1 MAKKT
6 TGATSRDSAQL
17 SIFDDLLAQLN
28 HAGGKISSDQITAV
42 IGKLTSA
49 RDRAQKREAQER
61 KQKAEQEAAQK
72 RLEEQA
78 RKTAHIKEVT
88 SMDLPLDWENLFA
101 GDSRVEGVHA
111 DSIPDGLILSLTNL
125 GRVDIEYISS
135 VTGADLKT
143 VITTLKGSIYQNPDT
158 WNECFYKGW
167 ETAEEYLSGNM
178 VQKWKSAKEAN
189 KKYRGYFAD
198 NVAAIE
204 KVLPP
209 TLSADDIYITL
220 GSPWVPE
227 EVIDDFIR
235 HILKIKDTYNYTTHD
250 PYTGSW
256 EISCKSFYND
266 RVAAKS
272 TYGTERLTAL
282 YILERT
288 LNMKTVCVTDEVVCN
303 TNKSG
308 KKRVI
313 NQSETV
319 AALEKQKKLI
329 ETFQKWVWQDPE
341 RKAKLEMIFENN
353 FGCVR
358 KRHFDGSFLTFPTMS
373 PAVELYPYQKDAV
386 ARILF
391 SPNTL
396 LAHDVGSGKTFV
408 MIAAGMELRRMG
420 LSKKNLYVVPNNLVG
435 QWRDIFLRLYP
446 SANILCV
453 EPKTFTPSKR
463 ESVLQSI
470 RDKDYDGII
479 MAYSCFEQVGL
490 SQEHY
495 IKELEETRDEIK
507 KLLKNSSKTTGKLR
521 RKAKSVDEA
530 LCKAITDA
538 LKTDSTIFFE
548 ELGITRL
555 FVDEAHN
562 FKNVP
567 IETQVGHV
575 LGISSGGS
583 QKCQDMMDKV
593 RLIQKQNGG
602 GGVVMATGTP
612 ITNSVTDAYIMQ
624 KYLQNGELAMLDLQ
638 SFDSWIGMFA
648 EKVTEFEIDVDTSS
662 YRLATR
668 FAKFHNLPE
677 LTTLLA
683 SIADFHQVNIADGI
697 PETDGYS
704 DALIGKTREFADYL
718 KTISTRADDVR
729 HGRVPRTQD
738 NMLKI
743 TTDGRQAA
751 LDLRLVDPASRF
763 TYQSKIA
770 RCAENVWDIYQK
782 TSAQKSTQLI
792 FCDSSTPKKGFN
804 MYDELYALLFSMGI
818 PVEEIAFIHNADT
831 EKRRKT
837 LFRQVQTGKVR
848 VLIGSTFKLGL
859 GVNVQDK
866 LIAIH
871 HLDVPWRPAD
881 MTQREG
887 RILRQGNENKT
898 VQIFRYITEGSF
910 DAYSWQLLETKQR
923 FIVGLLSGSWEDRSG
938 SDIEDTVLDYAEV
951 KALAVGNPLVKERVE
966 TANELSRLL
975 TLQRKAIETHIALEK
990 ELTELPGKMKRQHDL
1005 IQKCRE
1011 DAAFMQQTIAV
1022 QDKELRRQIRKTIY
1036 DAVSANSLA
1045 TKESILMTYQG
1056 FQIILPTNMSKE
1068 KPYVWLQRQGRYYVE
1083 LGDSEVGCLIRLDN
1097 AIEGLPVHLEKLEKK
1112 LLDMEQRELALQVEL
1127 QKDEDFT
1134 DQIAACK
1141 EKLTKIDKKLGVDKK

>member
-1 MAKKT
+1 MAMKSA
-6 TGATSRDSAQL
+6 GAPPKDSGQL
-17 SIFDDLLAQLN
+17 SLFDDLLTELSK
-28 HAGGKISSDQITAV
+28 AG
-42 IGKLTSA
+42 GKLTSA
-49 RDRAQKREAQER
+49 QITAAINKLKSARENAKKREDKER
-61 KQKAEQEAAQK
+61 AKKEKEEAAQK
-72 RLEEQA
+72 TE
-78 RKTAHIKEVT
+78 THIREVT
-88 SMDLPLDWENLFA
+88 SMDLPMDWENLYT
-101 GDSRVEGVHA
+101 GDPRAVGVHA

-125 GRVDIEYISS
+125 GRVDIPYISS
-135 VTGADLKT
+135 ITGSDLKT
-143 VITTLKGSIYQNPDT
+143 VILTLKGSIYQNPDG
-158 WNECFYKGW
+158 WNECFYEGW

-178 VQKWKSAKEAN
+178 VQKWKRAKAAN
-189 KKYRGYFAD
+189 ETYKGYFAD

-209 TLSADDIYITL
+209 TLSSDDIYITL

-235 HILKIKDTYNYTTHD
+235 HILRLKDTYRYTTHD

-256 EISCKSFYND
+256 EIAHKSAYKN

-288 LNMKTVCVTDEVVCN
+288 LNMKPVCITDEVECS

-313 NQSETV
+313 NQAETV

-329 ETFQKWVWQDPE
+329 QAFQKWVWQDPE
-341 RKAKLEMIFENN
+341 RKAQLEMIFENQ

-373 PAVELYPYQKDAV
+373 SGVELYPYQKDAV

-396 LAHDVGSGKTFV
+396 LAHDVGSGKTYV
-408 MIAAGMELRRMG
+408 MIAAGMELRRME
-420 LSKKNLYVVPNNLVG
+420 LSQKNLYVVPNNLVG
-435 QWRDIFLRLYP
+435 QWRDIFLMLYP
-446 SANILCV
+446 RANVLCV
-453 EPKTFTPSKR
+453 EPKTFTPAKR
-463 ESVLQSI
+463 EGVLQAI

-479 MAYSCFEQVGL
+479 IAYSCFEQIGL
-490 SQEHY
+490 SREHH
-495 IKELEETRDEIK
+495 IKELEETREEIK
-507 KLLKNSSKTTGKLR
+507 GLLRSSKRVTGKLR
-521 RKAKSVDEA
+521 RKAESVDKA
-530 LCKAITDA
+530 LYKAITDV
-538 LKTDSTIFFE
+538 LKTDCSIFFE

-567 IETQVGHV
+567 IDTQIGHV
-575 LGISSGGS
+575 LGISAGGS

-593 RLIQKQNGG
+593 RLIQKNNGG

-624 KYLQNGELAMLDLQ
+624 KYLQSGELALLDLQ
-638 SFDSWIGMFA
+638 NFDSWIGMFA
-648 EKVTEFEIDVDTSS
+648 EKVTEFEVDVDTSS

-668 FAKFHNLPE
+668 FSKFHNLPE
-677 LTTLLA
+677 LTTMLA
-683 SIADFHQVNIADGI
+683 SIADFHQVDPDDGI
-697 PETDGYS
+697 PETEGYT
-704 DALIGKTREFADYL
+704 DALIGKTKEFSDYL
-718 KTISTRADDVR
+718 KTISSRADDVR
-729 HGRVPRTQD
+729 HGRVSRTQD

-751 LDLRLVDPASRF
+751 LDLRLVDPTSRF

-770 RCAENVWDIYQK
+770 RCAENVWDVYRK
-782 TSAQKSTQLI
+782 TMAQKSTQLI

-818 PVEEIAFIHNADT
+818 PAEEIAFIHNADT
-831 EKRRKT
+831 ENRRKT
-837 LFRQVQTGKVR
+837 LFRQVQTGQVR

-859 GVNVQDK
+859 GVNVQNK

-898 VQIFRYITEGSF
+898 VKIFRYITEGSF

-923 FIVGLLSGSWEDRSG
+923 FIAALLSGSLEDRSG

-975 TLQRKAIETHIALEK
+975 TLQRKAVENHIALEK
-990 ELTELPGKMKRQHDL
+990 ELTELPGKRERQREW
-1005 IQKCRE
+1005 IRKCRE
-1011 DAAFMQQTIAV
+1011 DIAFVHQTFAA
-1022 QDKELRRQIRKTIY
+1022 QDKEIRRQIRKTVF
-1036 DAVSANSLA
+1036 DAVCANELSA
-1045 TKESILMTYQG
+1045 KESILMTYQG
-1056 FQIILPTNMSKE
+1056 FRICLPTNMSRE
-1068 KPYVWLQRQGRYYVE
+1068 KPFVWLQRQGRYYVE
-1083 LGDSEVGCLIRLDN
+1083 LGDSEVGCLIRIDN
-1097 AIEGLPVHLEKLEKK
+1097 AIESLPEHLEKLESD
-1112 LLDMEQRELALQVEL
+1112 LAEMEQREAALRAEL
-1127 QKDEDFT
+1127 EKNEDFT
-1134 DQIAACK
+1134 DAISACR
-1141 EKLTKIDKKLGVDKK
+1141 EKLAKLDKKLGVNKQ

>member
-6 TGATSRDSAQL
+6 VNSPQRA
-17 SIFDDLLAQLN
+17 LLDELLEEFN
-28 HAGGKISSDQITAV
+28 KAG
-42 IGKLTSA
+42 GKLTSSQITA
-49 RDRAQKREAQER
+49 AISKLKSVRDATEKREQQEQIQ
-61 KQKAEQEAAQK
+61 KETEKEKAAKKAEAERIRK
-72 RLEEQA
+72 EE
-78 RKTAHIKEVT
+78 HIREVT
-88 SMDLPLDWENLFA
+88 SMDLPMDWENLFA
-101 GDSRVEGVHA
+101 GDPRAEGVHA
-111 DSIPDGLILSLTNL
+111 ESISDGLILSLSNL
-125 GRVDIEYISS
+125 GRVDIEYIASI
-135 VTGADLKT
+135 TGCDVKT
-143 VITTLKGSIYQNPDT
+143 VILELKGAIYQNPET

-178 VQKWKSAKEAN
+178 VQKWKAAKKADR
-189 KKYRGYFAD
+189 KYNGYFAD

-204 KVLPP
+204 RVLPP
-209 TLSADDIYITL
+209 TLSAEDIYITL

-227 EVIDDFIR
+227 SVIDDFIR
-235 HILKIKDTYNYTTHD
+235 HILKLKDGCAYTTHD
-250 PYTGSW
+250 TYTGSW
-256 EISCKSFYND
+256 EIALKSMFNH

-288 LNMKTVCVTDEVVCN
+288 LNMKTVCVTDEVICK

-313 NQSETV
+313 NQTETV

-329 ETFQKWVWQDPE
+329 EEFQKWVWKDPE
-341 RKAKLEMIFENN
+341 RKEMLERIFENN

-373 PAVELYPYQKDAV
+373 PAVELYPYQKNAV

-396 LAHDVGSGKTFV
+396 LAHDVGSGKTYV

-435 QWRDIFLRLYP
+435 QWKDIFLKLYP
-446 SANILCV
+446 QANVLCV
-453 EPKTFTPSKR
+453 EPKNFTPAKR
-463 ESVLQSI
+463 ESMLQTI

-479 MAYSCFEQVGL
+479 MAYSCFEGISL
-490 SQEHY
+490 SKDHY
-495 IKELEETRDEIK
+495 IKELEETRDTIRS
-507 KLLKNSSKTTGKLR
+507 LLTNSGKSTGKLR
-521 RKAKSVDEA
+521 RKAESVDQA
-530 LCKAITDA
+530 LVKAITDV
-538 LKTDSTIFFE
+538 LKTDSSIFFE

-583 QKCQDMMDKV
+583 KKCQDMMDKV
-593 RLIQKQNGG
+593 RLIQKNNGG

-683 SIADFHQVNIADGI
+683 SIADFHQVSSIDGI
-697 PETDGYS
+697 PQTDGYS
-704 DALIGKTREFADYL
+704 DALIGKTPEFDEYL
-718 KTISTRADDVR
+718 KDISKRADDVR
-729 HGRVPRTQD
+729 QGRVSRSID

-751 LDLRLVDPASRF
+751 LDLRLVDPTNRF
-763 TYQSKIA
+763 TWQSKVA
-770 RCAENVWDIYQK
+770 RCAENVWDIYRK

-792 FCDSSTPKKGFN
+792 FCDSSTPKKTFN
-804 MYDELYALLFSMGI
+804 MYDELHALLFSMGI
-818 PVEEIAFIHNADT
+818 PADEIAFIHHADT
-831 EKRRKT
+831 EKRRAA
-837 LFRQVQTGKVR
+837 LFRKVQTGQIR

-859 GVNVQDK
+859 GVNVQNK

-898 VQIFRYITEGSF
+898 VKIFRYITEGSF

-923 FIVGLLSGSWEDRSG
+923 FIAGLLSGSLEDRSG

-975 TLQRKAIETHIALEK
+975 TLQRKAVETHIALEK
-990 ELTELPGKMKRQHDL
+990 ELTELPGKMERQQEWID
-1005 IQKCRE
+1005 KCRE
-1011 DAAFMQQTIAV
+1011 DLCFMLQTLAA
-1022 QDKELRRQIRKTIY
+1022 QDKDTRREIRKTIY
-1036 DAVSANSLA
+1036 DAVCANVLA
-1045 TKESILMTYQG
+1045 TKETPLMTYRG
-1056 FQIILPTNMSKE
+1056 FEIVLPTNMSKE
-1068 KPYVWLQRQGRYYVE
+1068 KPFVWLQRQGRYYVE

-1097 AIEGLPVHLEKLEKK
+1097 AIEGLPEHLEKLEKN
-1112 LLDMEQRELALQVEL
+1112 LLEMQQRELALEAEL
-1127 QKDEDFT
+1127 QKKEDFT
-1134 DQIAACK
+1134 DRITACK
-1141 EKLTKIDKKLGVDKK
+1141 EKLAKLDKKLGVDKK

>member
-1 MAKKT
+1 MAKK
-6 TGATSRDSAQL
+6 ATDTSNKDSSQL
-17 SIFDDLLAQLN
+17 SLFDELLAQLN
-28 HAGGKISSDQITAV
+28 NAGGKLSSEQITAA
-42 IGKLTSA
+42 IGKLASA
-49 RDRAQKREAQER
+49 RDRVKKREAQ
-61 KQKAEQEAAQK
+61 QKKKKAVEEVAQK
-72 RLEEQA
+72 KKEEQA
-78 RKTAHIKEVT
+78 HIMEVT

-101 GDSRVEGVHA
+101 GDTRAEGVHA
-111 DSIPDGLILSLTNL
+111 DSISDGLILSLSNL

-135 VTGADLKT
+135 VTGEDLKT
-143 VITTLKGSIYQNPDT
+143 VIMTLKGAIYQNPDT

-178 VQKWKSAKEAN
+178 VQKWKSAKAAN
-189 KKYRGYFAD
+189 TKYQGYFAD

-209 TLSADDIYITL
+209 ALSAEDIYITL

-227 EVIDDFIR
+227 EVIDAFIR
-235 HILKIKDTYNYTTHD
+235 YILKTDDSYCYTTHD

-256 EISCKSFYND
+256 EIANKSLYSN
-266 RVAAKS
+266 RIAAKS
-272 TYGTERLTAL
+272 TYGTERMTAL

-288 LNMKTVCVTDEVVCN
+288 LNMKTVCVTDEVSV
-303 TNKSG
+303 TRLVGKSG
-308 KKRVI
+308 SRRVI
-313 NQSETV
+313 NQAETV

-329 ETFQKWVWQDPE
+329 SEFQKWVWKDPE

-373 PAVELYPYQKDAV
+373 PAIQLYPYQKDAV

-435 QWRDIFLRLYP
+435 QWRDVFQQLYP
-446 SANILCV
+446 GANVLCV
-453 EPKTFTPSKR
+453 DPKSFVPAKR
-463 ESVLQSI
+463 EKVLQMI
-470 RDKDYDGII
+470 RDQDYDGII

-495 IKELEETRDEIK
+495 IKELEETRDEVK
-507 KLLKNSSKTTGKLR
+507 KLLKNSGKVTSKLR
-521 RKAKSVDEA
+521 RKAQSVDKA
-530 LCKAITDA
+530 LYKAITA
-538 LKTDSTIFFE
+538 GLKTDPTIFFE

-575 LGISSGGS
+575 LGISTGGS
-583 QKCQDMMDKV
+583 KKCQDMMDKV
-593 RLIQKQNGG
+593 RLIQKHNGG

-612 ITNSVTDAYIMQ
+612 ITNSVTDAFIMQ

-683 SIADFHQVNIADGI
+683 SIADFHQVSREDGI
-697 PETDGYS
+697 PDTDGYT
-704 DALIGKTREFADYL
+704 DALIGKTREFEDYL
-718 KTISTRADDVR
+718 KSISKRADDVR
-729 HGRVPRTQD
+729 QGRVSRTQD

-751 LDLRLVDPASRF
+751 LDLRLVDPAARF

-782 TSAQKSTQLI
+782 TAAQRSTQLI

-818 PVEEIAFIHNADT
+818 PAEEIAFIHNADT
-831 EKRRKT
+831 EKKRKT

-923 FIVGLLSGSWEDRSG
+923 FIVDLLSGSLEARTG

-975 TLQRKAIETHIALEK
+975 TLQRKAVEAYFSMEK
-990 ELTELPGKMKRQHDL
+990 ELNELPGKMERQRNL
-1005 IQKCRE
+1005 IEKCRA
-1011 DAAFMQQTIAV
+1011 DTAFMQQTFV
-1022 QDKELRRQIRKTIY
+1022 LQDKEVRRTLRKTIY
-1036 DAVSANSLA
+1036 DAVCANSLA
-1045 TKESILMTYQG
+1045 TKETSLLTYQG
-1056 FQIILPTNMSKE
+1056 FRVVLPTNMSKE
-1068 KPYVWLQRQGRYYVE
+1068 KPYVWLQREGRYYVE

-1097 AIEGLPVHLEKLEKK
+1097 ALEGLPAHLEKLEKN
-1112 LLDMEQRELALQVEL
+1112 LADMEQREVALRLEL
-1127 QKDEDFT
+1127 QKEENFT
-1134 DQIAACK
+1134 DQITACK
-1141 EKLTKIDKKLGVDKK
+1141 EKLAKIDKKLGVDKK